1 MYAVHFT
8 VWTTIAATASSIET
22 RVPSSYPYVY
32 SQADRCTATALSKGA
47 GVNGPMT
54 THNMDCL
61 NCDFRINKVP
71 AKDWPEGSKR
81 PIYVIRQNYPQLVEE
96 DRYTCFPHTFD
107 TSFSL
112 IRALIHSLI

>member
-1 MYAVHFT
+1 MFAL
-8 VWTTIAATASSIET
+8 ATALSVVAAASPMTVDTSAPLEF
-22 RVPSSYPYVY
+22 SYD
-32 SQADRCTATALSKGA
+32 SDRCTATALSKGA

-96 DRYTCFPHTFD
+96 NR
-107 TSFSL
+107 
-112 IRALIHSLI
+112 